1 MTMVPQKPLISVVIP
16 VFNEAGNIPELYE
29 ALLPYLDPSFEMI
42 WVDDGSKD
50 HSYQAITLLAEQDA
64 RVKGLSFSRNFGHQ
78 AALLAGMQLAT
89 GSIILIMDG
98 DLQHPP
104 SLLPKML
111 EKYQEGFDLVSAKRI
126 QTDAIGPM
134 KKWSTAIFYR
144 FLNFITDTRIEENV
158 ADFRVF
164 NRKVLDS
171 ILQFEERELF
181 LRGIFSWIGFRTAT
195 VEFTAPA
202 RKNGQ
207 TKYSW
212 SKMAGFGIKG
222 AISFSF
228 KPLRVSFFI
237 GAIISFVAFAF
248 AIFAVIA
255 HYQGQTVPGWT
266 SIITA
271 IMLLGGFQLM
281 ATGLLGEYIAGLFTE
296 IKKRPLFIIDKKIN
310 INGAE
315 LADTPANP

>member
-1 MTMVPQKPLISVVIP
+1 MTHFEQTPALSVVIP
-16 VFNEAGNIPELYE
+16 VYNEAGNIPELYTT
-29 ALLPYLDPSFEMI
+29 LLPYLDPSFELI
-42 WVDDGSKD
+42 WIDDGSKD
-50 HSYQAITLLAEQDA
+50 ESFQAITLLAQQDP

-78 AALLAGMQLAT
+78 AALLAGIQLAKGNT
-89 GSIILIMDG
+89 IIIMDG

-104 SLLPKML
+104 SLIPRML
-111 EKYQEGFDLVSAKRI
+111 EKYRQGFDLVSAKRTH
-126 QTDAIGPM
+126 TDAIGPL
-134 KKWSTAIFYR
+134 KKWSSSIFYR

-164 NRKVLDS
+164 NRKVLES

-181 LRGIFSWIGFRTAT
+181 LRGIFSWIGFQTAT

-202 RKNGQ
+202 RKNGE
-207 TKYSW
+207 TKYSF
-212 SKMAGFGIKG
+212 SKMAALGIKG

-237 GAIISFVAFAF
+237 GAVISLVAFAF
-248 AIFAVIA
+248 AVFAVIA
-255 HYQGQTVPGWT
+255 HFNGRTVPGWT

-296 IKKRPLFIIDKKIN
+296 VKKRPLFIIDKKIN
-310 INGAE
+310 INGKA
-315 LADTPANP
+315 